1 MARGVSLDAS
11 RGYASAPGRAHRRS
25 RRARRWRAR
34 SRRGV
39 SDVVAT
45 ILLLALTV
53 TLFGVI
59 FAFVTRF
66 PAPPASNVNEFEAGL
81 VQGSGGITE
90 LKILQT
96 SGPTL
101 PNSDAVYLQSAKPVT
116 NWQFTRSTGVPVA
129 WGTGNS
135 TVGWGAGQYWITT
148 FSPALPTGDNLTVYI
163 TSANALLF
171 EGVVPGYSQS
181 NPALL
186 TSTYTNPATPDT
198 NATFQIYAQVVGN
211 ISGLK
216 LNVSLAGIPGLS
228 GTPTMAASGTSGLWV
243 YNTTSGATKA
253 GTYVAFILGSSSTT
267 GATISGSVTV
277 TISGVVSG
285 GSSSSSALSVAVS
298 LNPQPP
304 TEPGIGS
311 SVYAVATITYTGS
324 LSANYWLN
332 FTVVQSRPSSA
343 AGYWPGTAFVDTW
356 SELTGTI
363 AGPTTLTVYDST
375 PFTAW
380 LLNLPT
386 QNAPVVYANVSVAG
400 VGTASG
406 AAGDGTLAKPLWAG
420 FAYVTTEDSTTTT
433 TAIGG
438 IEAKFTSCTA
448 TTCPYV
454 YLSFWNNYSSSVT
467 ISGTVWTNSTSG
479 KGDTSYAIASDTVAA
494 AGTYTVNVVKSG
506 TTDRWTVPE
515 TGGTGDY
522 TISTW
527 LTVTSGGATVGYVY
541 DTYASDYT

>member
-1 MARGVSLDAS
+1 MPITESRRAVGVVPALAR
-11 RGYASAPGRAHRRS
+11 R

-34 SRRGV
+34 GRGGV

-53 TLFGVI
+53 TLFAAI

-66 PAPPASNVNEFEAGL
+66 PAPPASNVNEFEAAL
-81 VQGSGGITE
+81 VQGSGGITQ

-101 PNSDAVYLQSAKPVT
+101 SDSDAIYLQSAKPVS
-116 NWQFTRSTGVPVA
+116 NWQFTRSTGVPVS

-135 TVGWGAGQYWITT
+135 SLGWSAGEYWITT

-163 TSANALLF
+163 TSSNSLLF

-181 NPALL
+181 TPPLL
-186 TSTYTNPATPDT
+186 TNTYTVPATPNT

-253 GTYVAFILGSSSTT
+253 GSYIAFILGSSSTT
-267 GATISGSVTV
+267 GATISGSVSV
-277 TISGVVSG
+277 TISGTVSGG

-311 SVYAVATITYTGS
+311 SVYAAATISYSGS
-324 LSANYWLN
+324 LSASYTLN
-332 FTVVQSRPSSA
+332 FTVVQSRPTTPAS
-343 AGYWPGTAFVDTW
+343 YWPASDFVDTW
-356 SELTGTI
+356 SEQTGTI
-363 AGPTTLTVYDST
+363 SGPTTLTVYDST
-375 PFTAW
+375 AFTAW

-386 QNAPVVYANVSVAG
+386 QNSPVIYANVSVAG

-406 AAGDGTLAKPLWAG
+406 SAAVGTLAKPVWAG
-420 FAYVTTEDSTTTT
+420 FAYFTTSDSSTTSTSIGDK
-433 TAIGG
+433 TASF
-438 IEAKFTSCTA
+438 ASCSA
-448 TTCPYV
+448 TTCPYLE
-454 YLSFWNNYSSSVT
+454 LSFWNNYSASVS
-467 ISGTVWTNSTSG
+467 ISGTVWTNSSTG
-479 KGDTSYAIASDTVAA
+479 TADKSYTIASDTVAA
-494 AGTYTVNVVKSG
+494 AGTYTVNVVSG
-506 TTDRWTVPE
+506 TVGGTTRWTLP
-515 TGGTGDY
+515 TGGGTGNY
-522 TISTW
+522 YIRTW
-527 LTVTSGGATVGYVY
+527 LTVTSGGVTVGYLY
-541 DTYASDYT
+541 ETLTADYT